1 MELNQQRALTNGC
14 RSMTEIIARI
24 REIEERL
31 VHIEERMLNEQQR
44 PFFERRKGMC
54 LFLDME
60 KIMYSAMLKELKW
73 VIDA

>member
-1 MELNQQRALTNGC
+1 MELNQQMILTNGC
-14 RSMTEIIARI
+14 RSMTEITARI

-31 VHIEERMLNEQQR
+31 VYIEDRLLNEQQR

-54 LFLDME
+54 RFLDME
-60 KIMYSAMLKELKW
+60 RSMYAAMLNELKW

>member
-1 MELNQQRALTNGC
+1 MELNQQIALTNGY
-14 RSMTEIIARI
+14 RSMVEIIARI

-31 VHIEERMLNEQQR
+31 SYIEECLLNEQQR
-44 PFFERRKGMC
+44 PFFERRVGMC
-54 LFLDME
+54 RFLDME